1 MMNNIRCIKRARVLG
16 YCMGVQKAVDAVLQ
30 ALTQHP
36 DKRIYT
42 YGPLIHNPVT
52 MQVLAQKGVRILD
65 TEKALREQLEPHS
78 VVVIRAHGIAPEKRQ
93 EIQDCGAMLI
103 DATCPHVVASQRQA
117 ARYAKNGYTVIL
129 AGDKNHGEIIG
140 ITGYVRAV
148 PGSRCIIIHTAAEAS
163 ALSPI
168 AGQAVLLAQTT
179 MKRLEYH
186 AIAQILV
193 KKQPQ
198 VCVLETICA
207 ATDERQHALKELA
220 QQVEALLIIGGKNS
234 ANTQR
239 LLQTAQAEKKP
250 AWIAETIDD
259 IPSAL
264 FRYHTVGLS
273 AGASTPALSI
283 DSIEEYLTRQQ

>member
-1 MMNNIRCIKRARVLG
+1 MNNIRCIKRAQVLG

-30 ALTQHP
+30 ALAVHQ
-36 DKRIYT
+36 DKNIYT

-52 MQVLAQKGVRILD
+52 MQVLAEKGVRILD
-65 TEKALREQLEPHS
+65 TERALREQLAPHS

-93 EIQDCGAMLI
+93 ELQESGAMVI

-140 ITGYVRAV
+140 ITGYVHAV
-148 PGSRCIIIHTAAEAS
+148 PESRCIIVHSAVEAS
-163 ALSPI
+163 ALTPI
-168 AGQAVLLAQTT
+168 VGQAVLLAQTT

-186 AIAQILV
+186 AIAQIIE
-193 KKQPQ
+193 KKQPHL
-198 VCVLETICA
+198 CVLETICA
-207 ATDERQHALKELA
+207 ATDERQHALQDLA
-220 QQVEALLIIGGKNS
+220 QQVDALLIIGGKNS

-239 LLQTAQAEKKP
+239 LLQTARSTGKP
-250 AWIAETIDD
+250 AWIAETIAD

-264 FRYHTVGLS
+264 FQYHTVGLS

-283 DSIEEYLTRQQ
+283 DSIEEYLTLQQ